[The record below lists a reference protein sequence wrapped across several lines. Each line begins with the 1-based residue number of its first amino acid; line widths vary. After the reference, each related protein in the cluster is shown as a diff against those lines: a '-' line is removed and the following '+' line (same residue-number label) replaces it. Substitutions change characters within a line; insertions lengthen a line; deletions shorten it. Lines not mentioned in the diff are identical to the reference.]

1 MLILA
6 ESSYP
11 LLNVFWWMLWFFMFM
26 IWIWLLISIF
36 ADIFR
41 SPMSGFAKAGWIIF
55 VIILPFLG
63 VLVYLIANG
72 GKMQERSMEQA
83 AAAQQAQ
90 NAYIKSVAGTETTA
104 DQLKTLSDLHD
115 AGKLSDEEFAAQ
127 KAKLLG

>member
-1 MLILA
+1 MLTLA

-26 IWIWLLISIF
+26 IWIWLLITIF

-41 SPMSGFAKAGWIIF
+41 SPISGWAKAGWSIF
-55 VIILPFLG
+55 IIILPFLG
-63 VLVYLIANG
+63 VFIYLIANG
-72 GKMQERSMEQA
+72 GKMQERSMESA

-90 NAYIKSVAGTETTA
+90 ESYIKSVAGTETTA

-115 AGKLSDEEFAAQ
+115 AGKLTDEEFAAQ